1 MSGRQRKVLALV
13 SVMALVLLGA
23 LSGCHKPSSAPTSVT
38 GIAMCNA
45 DTIKITPGD
54 QTHPPSVSVK
64 VCTIRENETITWQCQ
79 GSGCTGWQVMF
90 DDPNVVDT
98 LLFQNSAVT
107 FGDTGGTGKD
117 HDSATLAPG
126 NRLSKLLSN
135 GPIVVKYSVQTVGSP
150 PADPHIIPMGP

>member
-1 MSGRQRKVLALV
+1 MKVCMSGRQSKALALV
-13 SVMALVLLGA
+13 YVLALVLLGA

-38 GIAMCNA
+38 GIPMCNTDA
-45 DTIKITPGD
+45 IKIIPGD
-54 QTHPPSVSVK
+54 ATHPPSVSVK

-79 GSGCTGWQVMF
+79 SSGCKGWQVMF

-126 NRLSKLLSN
+126 NLLSN